1 MVSTVYL
8 LKRVSIAI
16 ASLFIIASLIFFMTS
31 ALPGSA
37 ANIALGQD
45 ATPERIADFEE
56 EMGLDRPIMERYGD
70 YVVQTF
76 TLEWGESLL
85 SGRSVAGM
93 IIPAFFRTL
102 ELAIVAMAVTIIT
115 AIPFGLMTAV
125 RRDSLFDS
133 VVSKLG
139 YIGVSMPEFVSGTLL
154 VLLFTRGPLGFFPS
168 GGYVEFGS
176 DPIGWLMHLILPA
189 VTLNILIFAYVMRQT
204 RSSMIETL
212 ESDYI
217 RQARL
222 TGIPERTVQLKY
234 ALRNGLLPTITILA
248 LNVGWLMGSV
258 VIVEEIFSYPG
269 IGSMLIS
276 AIGSRDLP
284 VIQAAILVPTAA
296 FIFANLTADLLYT
309 VLDPRISLGEK

>member
-8 LKRVSIAI
+8 LKRISLAI
-16 ASLFIIASLIFFMTS
+16 VSLFIIASLIFFMTS

-70 YVVQTF
+70 YVVQAF

-85 SGRSVAGM
+85 SGRSVVGM
-93 IIPAFFRTL
+93 IVPAFLRTL
-102 ELAIVAMAVTIIT
+102 ELAIVAMAVTIVT
-115 AIPFGLMTAV
+115 AVPFGLLTAV
-125 RRDSLFDS
+125 RRDTLFDS
-133 VVSKLG
+133 IVSRFG
-139 YIGVSMPEFVSGTLL
+139 YVGVSMPEFVSGTLL
-154 VLLFTRGPLGFFPS
+154 ILLFTRGPLGFFPS
-168 GGYVEFGS
+168 GGYVKFGS

-222 TGIPERTVQLKY
+222 TGIPERIVQLRY

-269 IGSMLIS
+269 IGSMLIT
-276 AIGSRDLP
+276 AIGRRDLP

-296 FIFANLTADLLYT
+296 FIFANLAADLLYT

>member
-8 LKRVSIAI
+8 LKRISIAI

-45 ATPERIADFEE
+45 ATPDRIAAFEE
-56 EMGLDRPIMERYGD
+56 EMGLDRPVLERYGD

-85 SGRSVAGM
+85 SGRSVFAM
-93 IIPAFFRTL
+93 IVPAFYRTL
-102 ELAIVAMAVTIIT
+102 ELAIVAMAMTIVT

-248 LNVGWLMGSV
+248 INVGWLMGSV

-296 FIFANLTADLLYT
+296 FIFANLAADLLYT

>member
-1 MVSTVYL
+1 MVSTFYI
-8 LKRVSIAI
+8 LKRISIAI

-56 EMGLDRPIMERYGD
+56 EMGLDRPIIKRYGD
-70 YVVQTF
+70 YVIQTF
-76 TLEWGESLL
+76 TLEWGDSLL
-85 SGRSVAGM
+85 SGRSVVGM
-93 IIPAFFRTL
+93 IVPAFFRTL
-102 ELAIVAMAVTIIT
+102 ELAIIAMAVTIIT
-115 AIPFGLMTAV
+115 AIPFGLLTAV
-125 RRDSLFDS
+125 RRNSLFDS
-133 VVSKLG
+133 IVSKLG

-154 VLLFTRGPLGFFPS
+154 ILLLTRGPLGFFPS

-176 DPIGWLMHLILPA
+176 DPISWLMHLILPA
-189 VTLNILIFAYVMRQT
+189 LSLNILIFAYVMRQT

-296 FIFANLTADLLYT
+296 FIFANLAADLLYT